1 MAKKELVN
9 VCLRLQFPT
18 ERLGDVFDIEDEPEI
33 PVPEE
38 PEPWAETPI
47 QKVVRQVKY
56 QINIINQKNLAFF
69 LIIHNVFLSKCFKYC
84 IFYSMTTKK
93 ETYSYYQPLLTRRAV
108 RIGPV
113 LLGIIHLFC
122 GSYRNIQGKVRD
134 MLNFFC

>member
-56 QINIINQKNLAFF
+56 QINIIKQKNLAFF
-69 LIIHNVFLSKCFKYC
+69 LIIHNVFL
-84 IFYSMTTKK
+84 
-93 ETYSYYQPLLTRRAV
+93 
-108 RIGPV
+108 
-113 LLGIIHLFC
+113 
-122 GSYRNIQGKVRD
+122 
-134 MLNFFC
+134 FF